1 VTKRGGMSNNR
12 SREMGNQRGG
22 VLLSMLVILG
32 VIYMGAFYLGQ
43 RGWGYTGYY
52 GYRSGPSFM
61 YWGGPPM
68 YYGPSVRTGS
78 VGGPDHRGGGVRG
91 GK

>member
-1 VTKRGGMSNNR
+1 MTNKSGMLNNHGT
-12 SREMGNQRGG
+12 EMGNKRGG
-22 VLLSMLVILG
+22 VLLAMLVILG
-32 VIYMGAFYLGQ
+32 VIYMGAFYFGQ

-52 GYRSGPSFM
+52 GYHAGPSFW
-61 YWGGPPM
+61 YWGGPPI